1 MHASPSPAS
10 PAALAESSGHGPRSG
25 PRALA
30 RRALSGFVDHVMYDH
45 AAALTFYAMT
55 SLFPA
60 ALIAVSLLSVFGE
73 ASLAREAAD
82 YLVDRGADEATA
94 TVVRQSLDRL
104 LEASSGAVG
113 LTLVVAIV
121 IGVYGASQAFSA
133 AGRALN
139 VVYAVQERR
148 GLLRRMATDIG
159 TTLLV
164 IVLFTVVLISL
175 FLGGGVA
182 EDLWDSVGLGE
193 TAATVWSFA
202 RWLVALAVALLAFA
216 IIYSFAPDVTPRRWR
231 WITPGAVV
239 AVLTWILASIGL
251 AVYVRNFSTYGA
263 FYGAFGAAIILLL
276 WIYLAA
282 TAFLFGA
289 ELNAAIEQDEKALRG
304 GPPAVTPPPTPEH
317 PAPPAPAAPPA
328 SAAPPPP
335 APAR

>member
-10 PAALAESSGHGPRSG
+10 PAALAESSGRGPRSG
-25 PRALA
+25 RRALA
-30 RRALSGFVDHVMYDH
+30 RRAMSGFNDHVMYDH
-45 AAALTFYAMT
+45 AAGLTFYAMT

-82 YLVDRGADEATA
+82 YLVDRGADDATA
-94 TVVRQSLDRL
+94 TVVRQSLDHL
-104 LEASSGAVG
+104 LEASGGAIGLALVISILVG
-113 LTLVVAIV
+113 I
-121 IGVYGASQAFSA
+121 YGASQAFSA

-139 VVYAVQERR
+139 VVYAVQEQR
-148 GLLRRMATDIG
+148 GFMRRMVTDIG

-164 IVLFTVVLISL
+164 ILLFTVVLVSL
-175 FLGGGVA
+175 FLGGGIA
-182 EDLWDSVGLGE
+182 QDLWDSVGLGE
-193 TAATVWSFA
+193 TAAWIWSFA
-202 RWLVALAVALLAFA
+202 RWVVALGFALLAFA
-216 IIYSFAPDVTPRRWR
+216 VIYSFAPDITPRRWR

-282 TAFLFGA
+282 NAFLFGA
-289 ELNAAIEQDEKALRG
+289 ELNAAIERDEKALRG

-317 PAPPAPAAPPA
+317 PVPAGPV
-328 SAAPPPP
+328 
-335 APAR
+335 R